1 MSQPSCILKEQLQK
15 QVREIFVRFG
25 LDVGGTKTEI
35 VVLSDSGDMIHRERR
50 PTPDNYPDFLNSIQ
64 SLISETEVHYSQA
77 SNIGLCLPGAV
88 SPDTGRMKNANTL
101 YLNNQTVAEDLEQRL
116 GRSVQLAND
125 ADSFTLS
132 EATDGAAAGARSC
145 FGVII
150 GTGCGGGLVYNGQLI
165 QGPNAIAGEW
175 GHNVLPYYHEDRDGP
190 EQPCYCGRKN
200 CIETFTSGTGMA
212 KRFREKHGLSLNE
225 IPDAQSVMAKV
236 EQGDSEAISHY
247 DHYVDTLARSLASV
261 INIFDPE
268 VIVLGG
274 GMSNIQTLYKDLP
287 AVVSQY
293 VFSDQLN
300 TRIVQAK
307 HGDSSGVRGAAWL

>member
-1 MSQPSCILKEQLQK
+1 MRLGI
-15 QVREIFVRFG
+15 
-25 LDVGGTKTEI
+25 DVGGTKTEI
-35 VVLSDSGDMIHRERR
+35 VVLSNDGEIIHRKRQ
-50 PTPDNYPDFLNSIQ
+50 PTPGNYPDFIDSIEG
-64 SLISETEVHYSQA
+64 LINTVQTHYGLA
-77 SNIGLCLPGAV
+77 SHIGLCLPGAV

-101 YLNNQTVAEDLEQRL
+101 YLNDQTVSEDLEHRL
-116 GRSVQLAND
+116 GITVKLAND
-125 ADSFTLS
+125 ADAFTLS

-175 GHNVLPYYHEDRDGP
+175 GHNVLPYYHENTDGP
-190 EQPCYCGRKN
+190 NQPCYCGRQN
-200 CIETFTSGTGMA
+200 CIETFTSGTGMTR
-212 KRFREKHGLSLNE
+212 RFRENYGYSTKE

-236 EQGDSEAISHY
+236 EEGNEQAINHFN
-247 DHYVDTLARSLASV
+247 HYVDALARALAGV

-274 GMSNIQTLYKDLP
+274 GMSNIQVLYSELP
-287 AVVSQY
+287 NAVAKY

-300 TRIVQAK
+300 TRIVQAQ

>member
-1 MSQPSCILKEQLQK
+1 M
-15 QVREIFVRFG
+15 RFG
-25 LDVGGTKTEI
+25 IDVGGTKTEI
-35 VVLSDSGDMIHRERR
+35 VVLSNSGEMIHRERQS
-50 PTPDNYPDFLNSIQ
+50 TPDNYPDFLDSIQ
-64 SLISETEVHYSQA
+64 ALIHLTEGQYGQA

-116 GRSVQLAND
+116 GRAVKLAND
-125 ADSFTLS
+125 ADAFALS

-175 GHNVLPYYHEDRDGP
+175 GHNPLPYYQESTDGP
-190 EQPCYCGRKN
+190 DQHCYCGRKN
-200 CIETFTSGTGMA
+200 CIETFASGTGMA
-212 KRFREKHGLSLNE
+212 KRFREAHGFSARE
-225 IPDAQSVMAKV
+225 IPDAKSVMARV
-236 EQGDSEAISHY
+236 HNADPQAIEHFN
-247 DHYVDTLARSLASV
+247 HYVDALARALAGV
-261 INIFDPE
+261 INVFDPE

-274 GMSNIQTLYKDLP
+274 GMSNIQSLYPGLSN
-287 AVVSQY
+287 AVAQY

-300 TRIVQAK
+300 TRIAPAE